1 MFVDKTSIGGCWRF
15 RLAGMSQR
23 SPPFRSS
30 PRRLKARIVSVGS
43 MREHPQ
49 EKAWMLDDAAQWEL
63 LFQGEEAFG
72 DQLNLYV

>member
-1 MFVDKTSIGGCWRF
+1 
-15 RLAGMSQR
+15 
-23 SPPFRSS
+23 
-30 PRRLKARIVSVGS
+30 